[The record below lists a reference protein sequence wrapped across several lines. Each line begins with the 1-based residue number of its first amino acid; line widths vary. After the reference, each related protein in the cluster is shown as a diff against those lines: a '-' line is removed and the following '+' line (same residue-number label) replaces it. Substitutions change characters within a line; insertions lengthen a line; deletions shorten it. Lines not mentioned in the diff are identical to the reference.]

1 MPELT
6 ELQQQTLRAVC
17 DTVVPPVERADDPDG
32 FFARKA
38 SDVGADQAL
47 ALALDALPAEQRDG
61 MLQLLDA
68 LADQG
73 FAELSQLSRE
83 QVFTNISLASIEAAG
98 GIAALIGLTLLFTY
112 GLVDP
117 ASGKNPAW
125 ATFGYPGPI
134 AAPAAGA
141 ARALEPIVPDGDT
154 VMEADAVIVGSGA
167 GGGVIAAKLA
177 AAGMAVVVLEMG
189 GYYTEADFNQLEL
202 WAWQNLYWHG
212 GPSPTADLNV
222 TLQAGSALGGGTVV
236 NWTNSLRTKDW
247 VRRQWAEEH
256 GLEDVAGEAFDR
268 HLDGVWE
275 RIMVNGDCSEYN
287 KPTQAMQRAAERL
300 GWSFARITRNW
311 DPAKHDP
318 AIAGYMGLGDV
329 SGAKQS
335 TDRTYLRD
343 AAENGARIVTGA
355 FVERVLVEQGRVA
368 GVEALW
374 TDRGGSGAQVRVTVR
389 APLVVIAAGSLESPA
404 VLLRSGIGGPATGE
418 YLRLHPCSA
427 TIGDYGEDMQ
437 AWWGAPQSGLIDEFA
452 NTGEGYGF
460 LIEGVQYTTGL
471 GASATPWTTGAEHKA
486 ALADFRDGA
495 TLVGLIR
502 DRGHGRVT
510 LDANGM
516 AVPWYEMT
524 DELDLRNTS
533 HAIEA
538 QIRLHAAAGARRVRL
553 LAQGMPTWRVGDDL
567 ETFIA
572 AAQRVPARAGG
583 LRMFAAH
590 QMGTCRLGRDP
601 QTSVAQPTGELHD
614 TPGVWIGDASAFPT
628 SSGTNPMI
636 TIMALASRT
645 AENIIEAAGS
655 APAST
660 RQEVTA

>member
-471 GASATPWTTGAEHKA
+471 GA
-486 ALADFRDGA
+486 
-495 TLVGLIR
+495 
-502 DRGHGRVT
+502 
-510 LDANGM
+510 
-516 AVPWYEMT
+516 
-524 DELDLRNTS
+524 
-533 HAIEA
+533 
-538 QIRLHAAAGARRVRL
+538 
-553 LAQGMPTWRVGDDL
+553 
-567 ETFIA
+567 
-572 AAQRVPARAGG
+572 
-583 LRMFAAH
+583 
-590 QMGTCRLGRDP
+590 
-601 QTSVAQPTGELHD
+601 
-614 TPGVWIGDASAFPT
+614 
-628 SSGTNPMI
+628 
-636 TIMALASRT
+636 
-645 AENIIEAAGS
+645 
-655 APAST
+655 
-660 RQEVTA
+660 